1 MKCPYCGNKLLSKP
15 ELPGGWVCSAGTTDK
30 GRASFQH
37 HCAEA
42 TRVLAEYGCYAKIGI
57 VSCSAGWCKE
67 HAVEAG
73 LDFKTKPVKESGISL
88 CSCDWNM
95 VLREGCQ
102 CGGR

>member
-1 MKCPYCGNKLLSKP
+1 VEINFFLSLNFQ
-15 ELPGGWVCSAGTTDK
+15 EGGFARLGLRIKV
-30 GRASFQH
+30 
-37 HCAEA
+37 
-42 TRVLAEYGCYAKIGI
+42 AEYGCYAKIGI